1 MSCLHDGLSKQDQIT
16 GRVLGGSSRVKEKY
30 CTEWLTTTQ
39 CRNEQNLLDSWPSL
53 ITSAQHTP
61 DCIQLSVF
69 TAAQHSIFFQTKA
82 ILKIALSKRELDTVP
97 P

>member
-1 MSCLHDGLSKQDQIT
+1 MSCLHNGLSKQDQS
-16 GRVLGGSSRVKEKY
+16 RVLGGSSRVKEKY
-30 CTEWLTTTQ
+30 CTEQLTTTQ

-69 TAAQHSIFFQTKA
+69 TAAQHSLFFQTRT
-82 ILKIALSKRELDTVP
+82 ILKTALSKRELDTVP